1 MIQDVVAAD
10 LNLALLLVCAT
21 LSLISALMCNR
32 RQSCYSIP
40 QSPPTL
46 FNIEA
51 KINKECQR
59 MKGTVPWTHSIIV
72 IL

>member
-21 LSLISALMCNR
+21 LSLISALKRNR
-32 RQSCYSIP
+32 HQSWYLIL
-40 QSPPTL
+40 QSTPPL

-51 KINKECQR
+51 KIKKEF
-59 MKGTVPWTHSIIV
+59 
-72 IL
+72 

>member
-21 LSLISALMCNR
+21 LSLISALIRNR
-32 RQSCYSIP
+32 RQSWYSIP
-40 QSPPTL
+40 QSPPNSI
-46 FNIEA
+46 FNIGA

-59 MKGTVPWTHSIIV
+59 MKGTVP
-72 IL
+72 